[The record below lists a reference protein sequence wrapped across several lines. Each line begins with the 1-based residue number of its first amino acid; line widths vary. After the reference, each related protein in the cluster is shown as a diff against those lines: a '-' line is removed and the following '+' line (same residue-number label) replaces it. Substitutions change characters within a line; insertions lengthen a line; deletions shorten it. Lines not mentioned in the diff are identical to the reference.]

1 MVKIFII
8 DDSLMVRNALYKT
21 LKGVEDIEIIGE
33 ANNPVDAFSN
43 FKKVGLPD
51 VFILDIEMPKMDGL
65 SFLKQINAQK
75 PTPVIICS
83 TLVTGGSNAAIKA
96 LELGACDIILK
107 PKLNVKEFFDDYK
120 DELLHK
126 IYAAS
131 KSKVIF
137 KSALSKDTNVK
148 KNISDTSP
156 AKSFVA
162 IGSSTGGVQVIEE
175 ILKHLKPNHQGIVI
189 TQHMPVGFTA
199 SFAQRLNATVPN
211 SKVLQA
217 KDGEI
222 ICNSCV
228 YIAKGGIHMK
238 VEEFNGKFI
247 IKLEDGEKVNSHKP
261 SVNVLFNSI
270 VLFASK
276 NVTAFILT
284 GMGDDGA
291 TGLKALKDKG
301 CDTYVQNE
309 KTATVYGMP
318 RVAAELGAAK
328 KEMSIFEIT
337 KTINSLVKV

>member
-1 MVKIFII
+1 MIKVFII
-8 DDSLMVRNALYKT
+8 DDSLMVRNALYRT
-21 LKGVEDIEIIGE
+21 LKGAQDIEIIGE
-33 ANNPVDAFSN
+33 ANNPVDAFET

-65 SFLKQINAQK
+65 SFLKQINSQK

-107 PKLNVKEFFDDYK
+107 PKLNLKEFFNDYK

-131 KSKVIF
+131 RSKVTF
-137 KSALSKDTNVK
+137 KAHINKDRSME
-148 KNISDTSP
+148 KNISDTSL

-175 ILKHLKPNHQGIVI
+175 ILMHLKPKHKAIVI
-189 TQHMPVGFTA
+189 TQHMPIGFTA
-199 SFAQRLNATVPN
+199 SFAQRLNSTVPN
-211 SKVLQA
+211 SKVFEA
-217 KDGEI
+217 KDGDI
-222 ICNSCV
+222 LHDSCV
-228 YIAKGGIHMK
+228 YIAKGGTHMK
-238 VEEFNGKFI
+238 LIKQDSKFVI
-247 IKLEDGEKVNSHKP
+247 VLEDSEKVNSHKP

-270 VLFASK
+270 SEFVK
-276 NVTAFILT
+276 NDVTAFILT

-291 TGLKALKDKG
+291 TGLKILRDKG

-318 RVAAELGAAK
+318 RVAAQLGAAK

-337 KTINSLVKV
+337 KTINELI

>member
-1 MVKIFII
+1 MIKIFII

-21 LKGVEDIEIIGE
+21 IKGLDNIEIIGE
-33 ANNPVDAFSN
+33 ANNPVDAFDT

-83 TLVTGGSNAAIKA
+83 TLVTGGSDAAIKA
-96 LELGACDIILK
+96 LELGASDIILK
-107 PKLNVKEFFDDYK
+107 PKLNVKEFFEEYK
-120 DELLHK
+120 NELIDK
-126 IYAAS
+126 IHAAT
-131 KSKVIF
+131 KSKINF
-137 KSALSKDTNVK
+137 KSSVK
-148 KNISDTSP
+148 EKASTPKTTIKNTKTSN
-156 AKSFVA
+156 KFIA

-175 ILKHLKPNHQGIVI
+175 ILMHLKEDHQGIVI

-199 SFAQRLNATVPN
+199 SFANRLNSIVPN
-211 SKVLQA
+211 SNVVEA
-217 KDGEI
+217 KDGDV
-222 ICNSCV
+222 ICDSTV

-238 VEEFNGKFI
+238 VQKQGSTFI
-247 IKLEDGEKVNSHKP
+247 IRQDDSAKVNSHKP

-270 VLFASK
+270 ATFATK
-276 NVTAFILT
+276 EVTAFILT

-291 TGLKALKDKG
+291 TGLKALKDLG

-318 RVAAELGAAK
+318 RIAAEMGAAK
-328 KEMSIFEIT
+328 KELSIFDIT
-337 KTINSLVKV
+337 RTINNLE

>member
-1 MVKIFII
+1 MIKVFII
-8 DDSLMVRNALYKT
+8 DDSLMVRNALYRT
-21 LKGVEDIEIIGE
+21 LKGAEDIEIIGE
-33 ANNPVDAFSN
+33 ANNPVDAFAT

-65 SFLKQINAQK
+65 SFLKQINTQK

-107 PKLNVKEFFDDYK
+107 PKLNLKEFFNDYK

-131 KSKVIF
+131 HSKVNF
-137 KSALSKDTNVK
+137 KSSSNKANVIEKDINATQASKNF
-148 KNISDTSP
+148 I
-156 AKSFVA
+156 A

-175 ILKHLKPNHQGIVI
+175 ILMHLKPHHQGIVI

-199 SFAQRLNATVPN
+199 SFAQRLNSIVPN
-211 SKVLQA
+211 SKVIEA
-217 KDGEI
+217 SDGDI
-222 ICNSCV
+222 ICEACV
-228 YIAKGGIHMK
+228 YIAKGGIHMQ
-238 VEEFNGKFI
+238 VEEFNGKYI
-247 IKLEDGEKVNSHKP
+247 IKLTDGEKVNSHKP

-270 VLFASK
+270 ALFASK
-276 NVTAFILT
+276 NITAFILT

-291 TGLKALKDKG
+291 KGLKALKDRG
-301 CDTYVQNE
+301 CDTYAQNE

-318 RVAAELGAAK
+318 RVAVELGAAK

-337 KTINSLVKV
+337 KTINSLN